1 MSLARFVMHRH
12 IQALD
17 FIKTVQNAFHL
28 TTELINLSI
37 DKVAEIDRNYFYI
50 YNLILKCKTAALTI
64 EEQTWSKIE
73 ERMLQVPQ

>member
-1 MSLARFVMHRH
+1 MSLARFVTHRH